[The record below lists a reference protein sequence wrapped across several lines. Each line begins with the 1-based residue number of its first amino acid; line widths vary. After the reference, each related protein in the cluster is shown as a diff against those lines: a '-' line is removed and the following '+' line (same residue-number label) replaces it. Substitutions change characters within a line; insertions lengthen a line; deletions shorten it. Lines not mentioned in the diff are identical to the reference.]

1 MSGRLLDFTLFRAGW
16 GRGQSLELDVQQIET
31 ERDPEILPNLL
42 RVKASG
48 PLSHLVSW
56 PSRSG
61 CALQCLYSLSPMGQ
75 GPATLRSAEAVG
87 GSSGDETVEIELVQG
102 WPGEPHYWG
111 NRSVHEEEVEAAIH
125 GLMPDDE
132 LALLSVAAGRAA
144 HGGART
150 RIVKC
155 EDDAAVLFIACSLE
169 EASIL
174 SGVVDRLCDTGVLVR
189 CASEASSSADSQMV
203 GARCQRTDKGAP
215 RVTRWL
221 GGHGTRSQQAIERR
235 GGALWPPP
243 DRWRG
248 VSP

>member
-1 MSGRLLDFTLFRAGW
+1 MSRRLLDFTLYRAGW
-16 GRGQSLELDVQQIET
+16 GKDQSLDLVVQQIEM
-31 ERDPEILPNLL
+31 ECDPEILPNLL
-42 RVKASG
+42 RIEATG
-48 PLSHLVSW
+48 PLPHLVSW

-61 CALQCLYSLSPMGQ
+61 CALQCLYSLSPMGR
-75 GPATLRSAEAVG
+75 GPATLRSAEAAG
-87 GSSGDETVEIELVQG
+87 RSSDDETVEIELVQG

-111 NRSVHEEEVEAAIH
+111 NRAVHEEEVEAAIH
-125 GLMPDDE
+125 GLAPGDE
-132 LALLSVAAGRAA
+132 LTSLSVPAERDAR
-144 HGGART
+144 GGSRT
-150 RIVKC
+150 RIVKS
-155 EDDAAVLFIACSLE
+155 EDDAAVLFIARSLE

-189 CASEASSSADSQMV
+189 CAGEDASPADSQLV
-203 GARCQRTDKGAP
+203 GARCRRTDKRAP

-235 GGALWPPP
+235 GGTLWPAP